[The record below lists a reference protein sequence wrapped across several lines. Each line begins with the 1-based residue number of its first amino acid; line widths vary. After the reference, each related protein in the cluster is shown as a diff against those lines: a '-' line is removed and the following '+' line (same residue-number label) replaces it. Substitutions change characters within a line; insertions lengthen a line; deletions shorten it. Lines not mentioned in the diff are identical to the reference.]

1 MGWDGMGWLFVSFR
15 WRGGG
20 LCWCEWSWIGWRI
33 GGGWVEGEGWRV
45 KGRG

>member
-1 MGWDGMGWLFVSFR
+1 MGWDGFLSRLDGG
-15 WRGGG
+15 GGG